1 MLLVMMYEL
10 ILLYVIGVIV
20 DLLELLDSLELLV
33 MLYDGIIG
41 YVLDVFFGLIRVI
54 FAVLLLNQ
62 NNLVYY
68 FVVFFWSFWGYF
80 CYG

>member
-33 MLYDGIIG
+33 MLYDGIIS
-41 YVLDVFFGLIRVI
+41 YVLDAFFGLFRVI
-54 FAVLLLNQ
+54 FAVLLLN
-62 NNLVYY
+62 
-68 FVVFFWSFWGYF
+68 
-80 CYG
+80 

>member
-41 YVLDVFFGLIRVI
+41 YVL
-54 FAVLLLNQ
+54 
-62 NNLVYY
+62 
-68 FVVFFWSFWGYF
+68 VVFFCSIWSYFSNF
-80 CYG
+80 CY

>member
-33 MLYDGIIG
+33 MLYDGIIS
-41 YVLDVFFGLIRVI
+41 YVFDVFFGLIRVI
-54 FAVLLLNQ
+54 FVFLL
-62 NNLVYY
+62 YE
-68 FVVFFWSFWGYF
+68 SE
-80 CYG
+80 